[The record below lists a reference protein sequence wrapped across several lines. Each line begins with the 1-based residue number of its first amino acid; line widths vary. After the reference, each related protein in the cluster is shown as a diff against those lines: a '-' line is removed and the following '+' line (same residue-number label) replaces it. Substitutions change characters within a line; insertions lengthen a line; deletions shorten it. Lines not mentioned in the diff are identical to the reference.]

1 MAEASAKRGNRNL
14 PQQLTLDHVSP
25 ATRLLEKRRQMF
37 EVQEALDAQ
46 KEEFQ
51 RREATFKRREEML
64 KKKDLELQESLI
76 KFNKFLQENDSKRSR
91 AEKKEKDEV
100 KQRLVKE
107 QEITKLQEALMQQKE
122 QRRVMTIELDKM
134 MKHQSFLESVLDA
147 TEEFPEITD
156 LLSRYETLDAAHSD
170 LISRQ
175 VQAEEHNEAERHELT
190 QFVRDKTDEIL
201 GANNTIAE
209 LQKLQELTISHTRE
223 GESQSDRRLQD
234 VSERTLQL
242 GQVMMACDNIY
253 HRCST
258 FNPDV
263 QRSRGDYLAKASKG
277 EQVDDETEV
286 VIDKLSFICA
296 FITDYAGIIKSLS
309 ARRAEKEA
317 MQGTQTQRKDGEGAG
332 ESTVAGDGSA
342 DLSKS
347 RAPKS
352 VAPTS
357 VAPGAAPA
365 SIAPKEG
372 SAPQSQVMGSA
383 HKSASTFSNE

>member
-1 MAEASAKRGNRNL
+1 M
-14 PQQLTLDHVSP
+14 
-25 ATRLLEKRRQMF
+25 
-37 EVQEALDAQ
+37 
-46 KEEFQ
+46 
-51 RREATFKRREEML
+51 
-64 KKKDLELQESLI
+64 
-76 KFNKFLQENDSKRSR
+76 
-91 AEKKEKDEV
+91 
-100 KQRLVKE
+100 
-107 QEITKLQEALMQQKE
+107 
-122 QRRVMTIELDKM
+122 
-134 MKHQSFLESVLDA
+134 
-147 TEEFPEITD
+147 
-156 LLSRYETLDAAHSD
+156 
-170 LISRQ
+170 
-175 VQAEEHNEAERHELT
+175 
-190 QFVRDKTDEIL
+190 
-201 GANNTIAE
+201 
-209 LQKLQELTISHTRE
+209 
-223 GESQSDRRLQD
+223 
-234 VSERTLQL
+234 SERTLQL

-317 MQGTQTQRKDGEGAG
+317 MMGTQTQKKDGEGAG
-332 ESTVAGDGSA
+332 ESTVAGDGGA

-365 SIAPKEG
+365 SVAPKEG
-372 SAPQSQVMGSA
+372 SAPQSQVMGSVHASGA

>member
-1 MAEASAKRGNRNL
+1 
-14 PQQLTLDHVSP
+14 
-25 ATRLLEKRRQMF
+25 
-37 EVQEALDAQ
+37 
-46 KEEFQ
+46 
-51 RREATFKRREEML
+51 
-64 KKKDLELQESLI
+64 
-76 KFNKFLQENDSKRSR
+76 
-91 AEKKEKDEV
+91 
-100 KQRLVKE
+100 
-107 QEITKLQEALMQQKE
+107 
-122 QRRVMTIELDKM
+122 
-134 MKHQSFLESVLDA
+134 
-147 TEEFPEITD
+147 
-156 LLSRYETLDAAHSD
+156 
-170 LISRQ
+170 
-175 VQAEEHNEAERHELT
+175 
-190 QFVRDKTDEIL
+190 
-201 GANNTIAE
+201 
-209 LQKLQELTISHTRE
+209 
-223 GESQSDRRLQD
+223 
-234 VSERTLQL
+234 
-242 GQVMMACDNIY
+242 MACDNIY

>member
-1 MAEASAKRGNRNL
+1 MAEASAKRNRNL